1 MIEVILLIFSKIIF
15 IFKNFSDELIGFSLH
30 FFDNIKLYFLNFIR
44 FLKFENFKDFVET
57 HYIKILIIII
67 IIIFILYLIN
77 KKKINF

>member
-30 FFDNIKLYFLNFIR
+30 FFDNIKLYFLNVIR
-44 FLKFENFKDFVET
+44 FLKFENFRDFLET

>member
-1 MIEVILLIFSKIIF
+1 MIKVILLIFSKIIF

-30 FFDNIKLYFLNFIR
+30 FFDNIKLYFLNVIR
-44 FLKFENFKDFVET
+44 FLKFENFRDFVET

-67 IIIFILYLIN
+67 IIIILYLIN

>member
-1 MIEVILLIFSKIIF
+1 MIEVIVLIFSKIIF

-30 FFDNIKLYFLNFIR
+30 FFDNIKLYFLNVIR
-44 FLKFENFKDFVET
+44 FLKFENFRDFLET